1 MTARRVPEPVAYP
14 FHTGD
19 GLGLAAAYRE
29 AQRTAGPIR
38 VQLPYGEPAWLV
50 TRYAEAR
57 AVLADHRFSRAMDA
71 VRDAP
76 RTTPVSPI
84 GLVATDPPEH
94 TRLRRPAARAFTA
107 RRAERLRPRV
117 REIAEAAA
125 HRLAAQGPPADL
137 VEGFALPVPIAV
149 ICELLGVPAADRD
162 RFRGWSDTVLS
173 TSGATREDFGAATG
187 ELKAYMAALLAQRR
201 TEPAD
206 DLLTALLHAR
216 AEDAAPA
223 ASAATAV
230 SAGAAASAVSADT
243 AASAD
248 TAVSA
253 AIDCADT
260 AASAAVGPSASAT
273 ATDCPETAETA
284 TDTEAAADSADT
296 VTDTAAADSAAD
308 APDTAGPQQH
318 GTTSGTAHGTAHSA
332 AHGPGDAPGTSA
344 DDELVEL
351 CIALLLGGYETTAA
365 QLANFTWVLLTE
377 RPEVLPALADSPGSA
392 EAWVEEL
399 LRYVPLAA
407 SASLPRYATED
418 VEVGGVRVRAG
429 EPVLVAIGAAD
440 RDGLRYPRPDDLDPG
455 RDTGGHLAFGHG
467 IHHCAGAA
475 LARVELQ
482 EGLRALARVL
492 PGLRPAGAPTWRTA
506 AFLRGPA
513 ELPVRW

>member
-14 FHTGD
+14 FHTRD

-223 ASAATAV
+223 ATAASAATAV
-230 SAGAAASAVSADT
+230 SA
-243 AASAD
+243 
-248 TAVSA
+248 
-253 AIDCADT
+253 
-260 AASAAVGPSASAT
+260 AVGPSAT
-273 ATDCPETAETA
+273 ATDCPETAGTV
-284 TDTEAAADSADT
+284 TDTEAAADSADTVT

-308 APDTAGPQQH
+308 APDTTGPQQH
-318 GTTSGTAHGTAHSA
+318 GTTSGTAHSA
-332 AHGPGDAPGTSA
+332 AHGTGDAPGTSA

>member
-187 ELKAYMAALLAQRR
+187 ELKAFMAALLAQRR

-230 SAGAAASAVSADT
+230 SAASAAS
-243 AASAD
+243 
-248 TAVSA
+248 
-253 AIDCADT
+253 ADT
-260 AASAAVGPSASAT
+260 AASAAVGPSATAT
-273 ATDCPETAETA
+273 ATDCPETAETV

-318 GTTSGTAHGTAHSA
+318 GTASGTAHSA
-332 AHGPGDAPGTSA
+332 AHGTGDAPGTSA

>member
-14 FHTGD
+14 FHTRD

-230 SAGAAASAVSADT
+230 SAASAAS
-243 AASAD
+243 
-248 TAVSA
+248 
-253 AIDCADT
+253 ADT

-273 ATDCPETAETA
+273 ATDCPETAETV

-308 APDTAGPQQH
+308 APDTTGPQQH
-318 GTTSGTAHGTAHSA
+318 GTTSGTTSGATSGTAHGTAHSA
-332 AHGPGDAPGTSA
+332 AHGTGDAPGTSA

>member
-187 ELKAYMAALLAQRR
+187 ELKAFMAALLAQRR

-230 SAGAAASAVSADT
+230 SAASAAS
-243 AASAD
+243 
-248 TAVSA
+248 
-253 AIDCADT
+253 ADT
-260 AASAAVGPSASAT
+260 AASAAVGPSATAT
-273 ATDCPETAETA
+273 ATDCPETAETV

-318 GTTSGTAHGTAHSA
+318 GTASGTAHSA
-332 AHGPGDAPGTSA
+332 AHGTGDAPGTSA

-455 RDTGGHLAFGHG
+455 RDAGGHLAFGHG

>member
-14 FHTGD
+14 FHTMD

-187 ELKAYMAALLAQRR
+187 ELKAFMAALLAQRR

-230 SAGAAASAVSADT
+230 SAASAAS
-243 AASAD
+243 
-248 TAVSA
+248 
-253 AIDCADT
+253 ADT
-260 AASAAVGPSASAT
+260 AASAAVGPSATAT
-273 ATDCPETAETA
+273 ATDCPETAETV

-318 GTTSGTAHGTAHSA
+318 GTASGTAHSA
-332 AHGPGDAPGTSA
+332 AHGTGDAPGTSA

-455 RDTGGHLAFGHG
+455 RDAGGHLAFGHG